1 MIKQMEGNL
10 FFSPAKIRCHQV
22 NCKGVMGAGI
32 AVEAKKWYPDMFK
45 EYQARCQNFGA
56 DNMGDVQ
63 FYVSE
68 NGTVLANLF
77 AQVEYGRGK
86 LQTNYNAFE
95 ECVQIVYEF
104 ALRYNLSVGFPYKIG
119 CDLAGG
125 DWNVVRKIIEAYFGT
140 EGAPTCYIVKYDGS
154 GIYPALANT
163 VHDPTAVPSD
173 PKTTEQKPAQ
183 KNRVV
188 TIYTDGACSGNPGP
202 GGWGAILITGKY
214 KKELSGGEK
223 NTTNNRMELLGPI
236 NALRALKVPCS
247 VELYTDSQYVCKA
260 FNDHWID
267 SWLKNGWRNSK
278 KEPVKNKELWLEL
291 IALTEAHHVTWHWVK
306 GHADNPFNNRCD
318 ELAVAARQNLK

>member
-1 MIKQMEGNL
+1 MIKEMDGNL
-10 FFSPAKIRCHQV
+10 FLSPAQIRCHQV

-32 AVEAKKWYPDMFK
+32 AVEAKNRYPGMFQ
-45 EYQARCQNFGA
+45 EYQSRCKYFGSK
-56 DNMGDVQ
+56 NLGDVQ

-77 AQVEYGRGK
+77 GQNEYSRGQ
-86 LQTNYNAFE
+86 LQTNYDAFE
-95 ECVQIVYEF
+95 ECIQTVYEF
-104 ALRYNLSVGFPYKIG
+104 AIRYNLSVGFPYKIG

-125 DWNVVRKIIEAYFGT
+125 DWETVRGIIEAYFGT

-154 GIYPALANT
+154 GTSEQNP
-163 VHDPTAVPSD
+163 PSA
-173 PKTTEQKPAQ
+173 PNKSENSPKPAQ
-183 KNRVV
+183 NRKSV

-202 GGWGAILITGKY
+202 GGWGAILIMGQH
-214 KKELSGGEK
+214 KKELSGGE
-223 NTTNNRMELLGPI
+223 NDTTNNRMELLGPI
-236 NALRALKVPCS
+236 KALQALKTPCD

-267 SWLKNGWRNSK
+267 SWLKNGWKTSK
-278 KEPVKNKELWLEL
+278 KEPVKNKELWVEL
-291 IALTEAHHVTWHWVK
+291 LALTKAHNITWHWVK